1 MLCSS
6 RLKVLLGVAALV
18 AALNGRHAVVIGTA
32 GAQPT
37 LEASSSDLSHVT
49 SKDGTLIGVECSG
62 SGPTLLFVHGGV
74 GDRTRWTAMVPLL
87 SARFTVCAMD
97 RRGRGA
103 SGDSA
108 EYTLIK
114 EAEDVA
120 AVVDSRPGEVYVFG
134 HSYGGVVAL
143 EAAFLTRRI
152 ARLMLYEPPVL
163 DPVDENLAVAE
174 QIEKMIEDG
183 QSERALMTFQAEVVR
198 QSPEELAA
206 MRTRASWP
214 SLVATMS
221 ALPRQLRA
229 LAGYRF
235 DAGRMKAVTMP
246 TLLLLGEDTPS
257 PYAKQ
262 SIGALHES
270 LPNARLVVLE
280 NQEHNAMEG
289 GRDLLAN
296 SIIDFA
302 IERSTR

>member
-6 RLKVLLGVAALV
+6 RRLSFLGVAMLV
-18 AALNGRHAVVIGTA
+18 AALSGRHTVLIEAA
-32 GAQPT
+32 AAQAT
-37 LEASSSDLSHVT
+37 LGERSSELNQVP

-87 SARFTVCAMD
+87 SADFTVCAMD

-108 EYTLIK
+108 EYSLMK
-114 EAEDVA
+114 EAQDVA
-120 AVVDSRPGEVYVFG
+120 AVVDSRAGQVYVFG

-143 EAAFLTRRI
+143 EATFLTSRI
-152 ARLMLYEPPVL
+152 AKLMLYEPPVL

-174 QIEKMIEDG
+174 RIEKMIAAG
-183 QSERALMTFQAEVVR
+183 QLEQALVTFQAEVVR

-214 SLVATMS
+214 SLVVSMS
-221 ALPRQLRA
+221 SLPRQLRA

-235 DAGRMKAVTMP
+235 DANRMKSVTMP

-257 PYAKQ
+257 PYAQQ

-270 LPNARLVVLE
+270 LPDARLVVLE

-296 SIIDFA
+296 SIIEFA
-302 IERSTR
+302 MERSPR